1 MLLMSI
7 YIKNVF
13 IRRLLN
19 FWLGPVLF
27 VWLAFSIYTQLVQ
40 QPNLGQSINNIRNA
54 FYGADQWK
62 LWAVLGLMLL
72 NWSIEARK
80 FQVLLAGTEK
90 MSWLRAA
97 EATLTGV
104 AFAMNTPNR
113 IGEYGGRILYVH
125 EGNRLKAISLT
136 MIGSLSQLIVTML
149 MGCGGILF
157 LLYAAHLPEIAIAKL
172 FKPAWLKL
180 LLFVMTT
187 ISTVSLLIF
196 FRPGILIRFAEKL
209 TSVDKFLAP
218 VRVLESLHVR
228 KLLRVLCLSAGRY
241 VVFVFQSI
249 LMLQFLQVP
258 IDTIMAFWL
267 MSIIYLFLA
276 IVPTIALA
284 EIGIRGKISL
294 LIIGLISSN
303 ELGIV
308 AASTGIWLINLVIP
322 ALLGSLL
329 ILSVKIFDNR

>member
-1 MLLMSI
+1 
-7 YIKNVF
+7 
-13 IRRLLN
+13 
-19 FWLGPVLF
+19 
-27 VWLAFSIYTQLVQ
+27 
-40 QPNLGQSINNIRNA
+40 
-54 FYGADQWK
+54 
-62 LWAVLGLMLL
+62 
-72 NWSIEARK
+72 
-80 FQVLLAGTEK
+80 
-90 MSWLRAA
+90 
-97 EATLTGV
+97 
-104 AFAMNTPNR
+104 
-113 IGEYGGRILYVH
+113 
-125 EGNRLKAISLT
+125 
-136 MIGSLSQLIVTML
+136 
-149 MGCGGILF
+149 
-157 LLYAAHLPEIAIAKL
+157 
-172 FKPAWLKL
+172 
-180 LLFVMTT
+180 MTT
-187 ISTVSLLIF
+187 ISAVSLLIF

-228 KLLRVLCLSAGRY
+228 KLLRVLSLSAGRY

-249 LMLQFLQVP
+249 LMLQFLQVE

>member
-7 YIKNVF
+7 HIKNVF

-40 QPNLGQSINNIRNA
+40 QPNLAQSVNNIRNA

-62 LWAVLGLMLL
+62 LWAMLCLMLL

-149 MGCGGILF
+149 LGCCGILF
-157 LLYAAHLPEIAIAKL
+157 LLYAAHLPDSTIAKL
-172 FKPAWLKL
+172 FQ
-180 LLFVMTT
+180 T
-187 ISTVSLLIF
+187 
-196 FRPGILIRFAEKL
+196 G
-209 TSVDKFLAP
+209 
-218 VRVLESLHVR
+218 
-228 KLLRVLCLSAGRY
+228 
-241 VVFVFQSI
+241 
-249 LMLQFLQVP
+249 
-258 IDTIMAFWL
+258 MA
-267 MSIIYLFLA
+267 
-276 IVPTIALA
+276 
-284 EIGIRGKISL
+284 
-294 LIIGLISSN
+294 
-303 ELGIV
+303 
-308 AASTGIWLINLVIP
+308 
-322 ALLGSLL
+322 
-329 ILSVKIFDNR
+329 